1 MSSSTLKQ
9 QRNKPTGSYIIKIK
23 SGADA
28 KELKED
34 IKKQGGEIEDDQS
47 GSTFLPR
54 ITAKLPESFASSLNN
69 TLQAG
74 DHKVI
79 EYIEPNGEIKVSPLP
94 GNLPNPP
101 KRD

>member
-1 MSSSTLKQ
+1 MLENYRIVRPSPS
-9 QRNKPTGSYIIKIK
+9 I
-23 SGADA
+23 AA
-28 KELKED
+28 V
-34 IKKQGGEIEDDQS
+34 
-47 GSTFLPR
+47 LPR
-54 ITAKLPESFASSLNN
+54 ITAKLPESFANSLNN

-79 EYIEPNGEIKVSPLP
+79 EYIGEFIPSFLRPPFICSNLADFAAIEPNGEIKVSPLP